1 MINVQVSCWD
11 SHDLLSELAK
21 LTPKIPIMMHGMMT
35 DDKGRVIQEYLVDG
49 LTSEDELYISLKFN
63 KTSV

>member
-21 LTPKIPIMMHGMMT
+21 LTPKIPMMHGMMT

-63 KTSV
+63 KPVYE